1 MGFNAAASLSGQN
14 SDTTN
19 TKTEQEEKDELFSK
33 VETGDLIK
41 FGMIPEFIGR
51 LPITV
56 SLHSLD
62 ESDLTKIL
70 TEPRN
75 ALIPQYQLLFKM
87 DQVMLYNN
95 CAISLA
101 HTITHRLNW
110 CLAVMRSLPL
120 LSVHWTTSPEHEASE
135 QYWCVPIIRRTI
147 VILCACV

>member
-1 MGFNAAASLSGQN
+1 MGFNTTTSPSNQ

-62 ESDLTKIL
+62 ETDLTKIL

-87 DQVMLYNN
+87 DQV
-95 CAISLA
+95 I
-101 HTITHRLNW
+101 
-110 CLAVMRSLPL
+110 
-120 LSVHWTTSPEHEASE
+120 
-135 QYWCVPIIRRTI
+135 Q
-147 VILCACV
+147 

>member
-1 MGFNAAASLSGQN
+1 MGFNTTTSPSNQ

-62 ESDLTKIL
+62 ETDLTKIL

-87 DQVMLYNN
+87 DQVM
-95 CAISLA
+95 
-101 HTITHRLNW
+101 
-110 CLAVMRSLPL
+110 
-120 LSVHWTTSPEHEASE
+120 
-135 QYWCVPIIRRTI
+135 Q
-147 VILCACV
+147 

>member
-1 MGFNAAASLSGQN
+1 MGFSATASPSGQT
-14 SDTTN
+14 SDATI

-62 ESDLTKIL
+62 ENDLTKIL
-70 TEPRN
+70 NEPRN

-87 DQVMLYNN
+87 DQVR
-95 CAISLA
+95 
-101 HTITHRLNW
+101 TT
-110 CLAVMRSLPL
+110 
-120 LSVHWTTSPEHEASE
+120 LSVLYQLTLSP
-135 QYWCVPIIRRTI
+135 TD
-147 VILCACV
+147 LG